1 MQSTVRYIAAS
12 ASVRSNLLCPPAT
25 SSDRSA
31 DLLSIPYGKRGK
43 NLSWGRKNDAGYL
56 MASLGGKA
64 RGLGELSGPLMCDI
78 RRAVNIPAS
87 RRREEPKSKLVVA
100 VHTLASFASAR
111 RLSSS
116 PPVSMGANE
125 RIYHRLEQSSG
136 YYQIRHDNGPNFTRG
151 CEAQLSRHERFFL
164 HFP

>member
-1 MQSTVRYIAAS
+1 
-12 ASVRSNLLCPPAT
+12 
-25 SSDRSA
+25 
-31 DLLSIPYGKRGK
+31 
-43 NLSWGRKNDAGYL
+43 
-56 MASLGGKA
+56 
-64 RGLGELSGPLMCDI
+64 MCEI

-136 YYQIRHDNGPNFTRG
+136 FYQIRHDNGHNLLGVVRLSYPGMKDFSFTFHNG
-151 CEAQLSRHERFFL
+151 
-164 HFP
+164 